1 MRSHERQPV
10 RRRFSEVVN
19 DLNPRRALEDLIR
32 RTVREELESGS
43 ARYIRDVVAEQVDA
57 LHRSIR
63 ATLENAVARLDMLQT
78 VDETRAELLRL
89 HLATRRLIA
98 QELWR
103 KLPAQGGAP
112 LEPSKQEYNELLA
125 ELRKLHPAVFPLWA
139 RINFNVTPKEFARN
153 PQTSCALG
161 KRATD
166 EPFAGF
172 VAPHLHGRVLDVGCG
187 PWPLPIY
194 VRGYPLH
201 LLYGVDP
208 LEPFEPHPF
217 TFARGFA
224 EFIPFPDGSF
234 DTVIAATSLDHTL
247 SLTQALSEVRRV
259 LARHGTFLVWDGF
272 VKGSPP
278 YDPNDPG
285 LQPVDDYHLFHFD
298 ESWFESL
305 MRDTG
310 FSVREKVAF
319 DPSPHAPQYCVS
331 YFYALTAD

>member
-1 MRSHERQPV
+1 MARNGTAALRSLYADQ
-10 RRRFSEVVN
+10 RFKAISWR
-19 DLNPRRALEDLIR
+19 DPADHAYIGIHLI
-32 RTVREELESGS
+32 E
-43 ARYIRDVVAEQVDA
+43 
-57 LHRSIR
+57 RSI
-63 ATLENAVARLDMLQT
+63 AALASKLDG
-78 VDETRAELLRL
+78 EL
-89 HLATRRLIA
+89 
-98 QELWR
+98 
-103 KLPAQGGAP
+103 
-112 LEPSKQEYNELLA
+112 
-125 ELRKLHPAVFPLWA
+125 
-139 RINFNVTPKEFARN
+139 
-153 PQTSCALG
+153 
-161 KRATD
+161 
-166 EPFAGF
+166 
-172 VAPHLHGRVLDVGCG
+172 LDVGCG

-194 VRGYPLH
+194 VQGYPLH

-278 YDPNDPG
+278 YDPSDPG